1 MFFLDISFVLKLM
14 VLKEICATTRPELR
28 SFFCRSLSKKRRH
41 NRLLNYDDD
50 DDGGETFPMNQC
62 MHPYYFLALSNT
74 FVE

>member
-1 MFFLDISFVLKLM
+1 MQRRD
-14 VLKEICATTRPELR
+14 RR

-41 NRLLNYDDD
+41 NRLLNYDDDDDDD